1 MSRAAILALVLA
13 AAIAVAVGGSL
24 WANRAG
30 ICLSTRHR
38 LTDQEV
44 LDRAT
49 IFAMQ
54 LREASIRRR
63 IEDRELSPS
72 SPVARYDDPARFAAD
87 HPDCCAI
94 LPFEPL
100 REEEQPPTW
109 ARNLGYFR
117 AYVRVQY
124 TVRPVEAVERTALI
138 VDNCGDVDLDFY

>member
-1 MSRAAILALVLA
+1 MRIVLWASALA
-13 AAIAVAVGGSL
+13 AVVAVAVGGSI

-49 IFAMQ
+49 VFAMQ

-63 IEDRELSPS
+63 IEDGELSPS

-87 HPDCCAI
+87 HPDCCEVAPVE
-94 LPFEPL
+94 LL
-100 REEEQPPTW
+100 RDEEQPPTW
-109 ARNLGYFR
+109 ARNLGDFR
-117 AYVRVQY
+117 AYVRIRY
-124 TVRPVEAVERTALI
+124 TAGSHDLVERLLI
-138 VDNCGDVDLDFY
+138 VDNCGDVDTSFY